1 MHQNSVDTKNP
12 VRVVRGF
19 KDRSECGSREGSVGG
34 PLARSSVFQLTS
46 SYRYRYYGL
55 YQVTDVGQDH
65 EIREVQKAYYHSGLD
80 RKGTRPWRISRLQVH
95 V

>member
-19 KDRSECGSREGSVGG
+19 KDRSECGPEKGSAGG
-34 PLARSSVFQLTS
+34 PLAHSSVFQLMP
-46 SYRYRYYGL
+46 SYRYHYYGL

-65 EIREVQKAYYHSGLD
+65 EICKVRKAYYHSGLD
-80 RKGTRPWRISRLQVH
+80 RKGTRPWQISRLQVH